1 MNISQIIIII
11 YATITL
17 VNPFNLETQQG
28 TQKFIQSPLL
38 QNNGTRLSNQFKTFP
53 NGISPTYFGFD
64 FTFGNG

>member
-1 MNISQIIIII
+1 MNISQIIIIF
-11 YATITL
+11 YATIAL

-38 QNNGTRLSNQFKTFP
+38 QKNGTRLSNQFKTFP

-64 FTFGNG
+64 ITFGNG

>member
-1 MNISQIIIII
+1 MNTSQLLILLS
-11 YATITL
+11 ALLTF
-17 VNPFNLETQQG
+17 VDPFNLETKQG

-38 QNNGTRLSNQFKTFP
+38 QKNGTRLSNQFKTFP